1 MNVGLQS
8 ISARSKSLKSS
19 VVAVVEVTD
28 LKGKLERSELQGQA
42 MREELESLKKKSEEA
57 EAAQVAR
64 DKEHELLC
72 KKAEETD
79 AKLAR
84 LLELLGGSSSRN

>member
-1 MNVGLQS
+1 
-8 ISARSKSLKSS
+8 
-19 VVAVVEVTD
+19 
-28 LKGKLERSELQGQA
+28 

-57 EAAQVAR
+57 EAAQATR
-64 DKEHELLC
+64 DKGHELLR

-84 LLELLGGSSSRN
+84 LLELLGGSSSGN